1 MEGGFSASPKRK
13 QSMCLILV
21 NKHVL
26 NCMTI
31 QISDNFWLIL
41 NLIFWGGFFDLLLQ
55 ISLYQIFHY
64 GDICKTILAFV

>member
-13 QSMCLILV
+13 QSMRLILV

-55 ISLYQIFHY
+55 ISPYPIFHY
-64 GDICKTILAFV
+64 GDICKTMLAFV